1 MGAHIKKLTSFH
13 IIFSGS
19 FVFSFGRSL
28 SWSVTANHEF
38 LWYPISLYQGRY
50 GCSFLPHLSPPPD
63 PEMSNPPF
71 QAGCA
76 QWSRSFAALLSTFI
90 ACHYC
95 HRTRSGDQGDGRGE
109 KEGREGGWREVM
121 RTQRGALER
130 AKNPRERKTLS

>member
-63 PEMSNPPF
+63 PETSNPPF

-109 KEGREGGWREVM
+109 TEEQLHSGGGE
-121 RTQRGALER
+121 TLNKLTHKGE
-130 AKNPRERKTLS
+130 KNHAIN